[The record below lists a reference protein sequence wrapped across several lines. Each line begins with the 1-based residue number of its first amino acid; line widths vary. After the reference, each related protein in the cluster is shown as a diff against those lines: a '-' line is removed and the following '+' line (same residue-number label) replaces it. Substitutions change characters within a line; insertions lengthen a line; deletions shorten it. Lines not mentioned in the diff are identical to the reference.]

1 MSIENAKREAGKYRN
16 PTRKM
21 PSYDE
26 IQLSEEEAGA
36 LDEVLEKGLA
46 HPTVEIPNRQKFTKQ
61 MIDLTEEYVNLYSD
75 ESHLDGYFS
84 SKELRI
90 IADKMDELAEEGNK

>member
-1 MSIENAKREAGKYRN
+1 MSIENAKREAGRYRN

-26 IQLSEEEAGA
+26 IQLSEEEADA
-36 LDEVLEKGLA
+36 LDEIIEKGHA
-46 HPTVEIPNRQKFTKQ
+46 RPTVEISNRQKFTKQ

>member
-26 IQLSEEEAGA
+26 IQLSEEEADA
-36 LDEVLEKGLA
+36 LDEIIEKGHA
-46 HPTVEIPNRQKFTKQ
+46 RPTVEISLR
-61 MIDLTEEYVNLYSD
+61 
-75 ESHLDGYFS
+75 
-84 SKELRI
+84 KETN
-90 IADKMDELAEEGNK
+90 DN